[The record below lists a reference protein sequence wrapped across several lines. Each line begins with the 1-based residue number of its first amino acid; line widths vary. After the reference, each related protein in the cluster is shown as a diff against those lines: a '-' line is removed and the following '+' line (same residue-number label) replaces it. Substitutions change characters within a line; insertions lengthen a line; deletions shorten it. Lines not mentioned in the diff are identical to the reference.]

1 MSNAFE
7 HNLKIGVLGGGQ
19 LGRMLIQSAVDFNI
33 TLSVLDPD
41 PHAPCSGLSDFHCGS
56 ITDYDSVMAFGET
69 CDLITIEIENVNT
82 DALKS
87 LARAGKTVYPQ
98 PEIIALIQ
106 DKRTQK
112 QFFRDRTIPTADF
125 ILTEDREHVMSNV
138 EFLPA
143 VHKLGRA
150 GYDGRGVQILRGR
163 DDLDKS
169 FDAPGVLEKLVDFTR
184 EISVIVARNPAGEMV
199 SYPPVEMAFH
209 AEQNLV
215 EYLFS
220 PARLSAVV
228 REKADVIARRV
239 ARELDI
245 VGLLAVEMFVTQEED
260 VLVNE
265 IAPRPHNSGHHT
277 IEANVTSQ
285 YEQLLRAILNLP
297 AGDTSVVSPSAM
309 VNLLGEPGYNGPARY
324 MGFEEVMALPGAHI
338 HLYGKRLT
346 KPFRKMGHVTIVDS
360 DEARLFEKVNF
371 VKQKLKVIA

>member
-1 MSNAFE
+1 
-7 HNLKIGVLGGGQ
+7 
-19 LGRMLIQSAVDFNI
+19 MLIQSAVDFNI
-33 TLSVLDPD
+33 TLSVLDPN
-41 PHAPCSGLSDFHCGS
+41 PHAPCAGLSDFHCGS
-56 ITDYDSVMAFGET
+56 ITDYDTVMAFGKA
-69 CDLITIEIENVNT
+69 CALITIEIENVNT
-82 DALKS
+82 DALKA
-87 LARAGKTVYPQ
+87 LVKAGKTVYPQ
-98 PEIIALIQ
+98 PDIIALIQ

-112 QFFRDRTIPTADF
+112 QFFRDHAIPTADF
-125 ILTEDREHVMSNV
+125 ILTEDREHVLSNA

-163 DDLDKS
+163 DDLHKS

-184 EISVIVARNPAGEMV
+184 EIAIIVARNPAGEMV
-199 SYPPVEMAFH
+199 SYPPVEMIFH

-215 EYLFS
+215 EFLFS
-220 PARLSAVV
+220 PARLPADV
-228 REKADVIARRV
+228 RDKADKIARTV
-239 ARELDI
+239 ARELGI
-245 VGLLAVEMFVTQEED
+245 VGLLAVEMFVTREGD

-297 AGDTSVVSPSAM
+297 AGDTAVVSPSAM

-324 MGFEEVMALPGAHI
+324 VGFEEVLALPGAHI

-346 KPFRKMGHVTIVDS
+346 KPFRKMGHVTIVDN
-360 DEARLFEKVNF
+360 DEARLFEKANF

>member
-1 MSNAFE
+1 M
-7 HNLKIGVLGGGQ
+7 
-19 LGRMLIQSAVDFNI
+19 GRMLIQSAVDFNI

-41 PHAPCSGLSDFHCGS
+41 PHAPCAGLSDFHCGS
-56 ITDYDSVMAFGET
+56 MTDYDSVMAFGES

-82 DALKS
+82 DALKA
-87 LARAGKTVYPQ
+87 LERAGKMVFPQ
-98 PEIIALIQ
+98 PDIIALIQ

-112 QFFRDRTIPTADF
+112 QFFRERGIPTADF
-125 ILTEDREHVMSNV
+125 ILTEDRAHVMSNV
-138 EFLPA
+138 GFLPA
-143 VHKLGRA
+143 VHKIGRA
-150 GYDGRGVQILRGR
+150 GYDGRGVQMLRSR
-163 DDLDKS
+163 TDINKS
-169 FDAPGVLEKLVDFTR
+169 FDAPGVLEKLVDFTS
-184 EISVIVARNPAGEMV
+184 EISVIVARNAAGVMV

-215 EYLFS
+215 EFLFS
-220 PARLSAVV
+220 PARLTADV
-228 REKADVIARRV
+228 RDKADGIARKV
-239 ARELDI
+239 ASELGI
-245 VGLLAVEMFVTQEED
+245 VGLLAVEMFVTRGGD

-277 IEANVTSQ
+277 IEANATSQ

-309 VNLLGEPGYNGPARY
+309 VNLLGEPGHNGPARY
-324 MGFEEVMALPGAHI
+324 MGFDEVLAVPGAHI

-360 DEARLFEKVNF
+360 DTERLLEKVDF